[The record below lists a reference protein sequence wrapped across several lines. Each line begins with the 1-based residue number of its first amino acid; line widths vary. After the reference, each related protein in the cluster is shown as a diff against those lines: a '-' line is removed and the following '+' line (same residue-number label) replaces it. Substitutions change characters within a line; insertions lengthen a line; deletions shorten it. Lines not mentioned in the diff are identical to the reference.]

1 MSEVPEGLYYTAEHE
16 WVRVEEDGS
25 VTVGITDHA
34 QNALTDIVY
43 VELPESD
50 ESFKSHDEFT
60 IVESV
65 KSASP
70 VFIPFSGTV
79 ISTNLELEDSPELIN
94 QSPYGDGWIAKF
106 SIDNVDELNSL
117 MTAEDYKN
125 HINE

>member
-1 MSEVPEGLYYTAEHE
+1 MSEIPEGLYYTAEHE
-16 WVRVEEDGS
+16 WIKIEEDGI

-43 VELPESD
+43 VELPEVD
-50 ESFKSHDEFT
+50 EHFESHEEFT

-70 VFIPFSGTV
+70 VFIPFAGTV
-79 ISTNLELEDSPELIN
+79 ISINLELEDAPELVN
-94 QSPYGDGWIAKF
+94 KSPYNNGWIAKF
-106 SIDNVDELNSL
+106 SVDNSKDLNSL
-117 MTAEDYKN
+117 MTAKEYEA

>member
-1 MSEVPEGLYYTAEHE
+1 MSEVPEGLYYTPEHE
-16 WVRVEEDGS
+16 WVRIEEDGS
-25 VTVGITDHA
+25 ATVGITDHA

-43 VELPESD
+43 VELPETD
-50 ESFKSHDEFT
+50 EHFENHEEFT

-79 ISTNLELEDSPELIN
+79 LSTNLELEDSPELVN

-106 SIDNVDELNSL
+106 SIDNIDELNSL
-117 MTAEDYKN
+117 MSAKEYKD